1 MLMKQHQLRV
11 CVVGPGTRFLSGISY
26 YTLRLINAFA
36 KSHRTSAILMRQL
49 LPTRLYPGRERVGKS
64 LTRLAYH
71 PDADVFDGVDW
82 YWLPSIVP
90 ALLMIWKNKPDVL
103 VLQWWT
109 GTVFHSYLPLV
120 LLARLL
126 GAKVVIEFH
135 EVLDTAEARIPLVR
149 AYVGVIGPL
158 LVRLSH
164 AFVIHS
170 SFDLPALRERY
181 PLGDR
186 SVAIIPCA
194 LFDHYQLAEGQ
205 QPQRS
210 APAECCNLLFFG
222 VIRPYKGLEDLV
234 AAFEAIPEDKIDNFW
249 LTVVG
254 EPWED
259 WTLPLEMIEKSRY
272 RDRIT
277 VITRYVP
284 DEEVAAYFAGADAVV
299 LPYHRSSASGP
310 VHVTMSQ
317 GLPLVVTS
325 VGGLTEAVA
334 GYEGAIMVPPKSPE
348 QLRDALLRVL
358 DMRGRRYEDPH
369 SEERI
374 VERFTKLFASL
385 DKSAE
390 TERIKG
396 DVHV

>member
-1 MLMKQHQLRV
+1 MKKRQLRV
-11 CVVGPGTRFLSGISY
+11 CVVGAGTRFMSGISY

-36 KSHRTSAILMRQL
+36 QSHRTSAILMRQL
-49 LPTRLYPGRERVGKS
+49 LPTRLYPGRERVGQS
-64 LTRLAYH
+64 LTKLAYH

-82 YWLPSIVP
+82 YWLPSLLP
-90 ALLMIWKNKPDVL
+90 ALLTIWKNRPDVV

-120 LLARLL
+120 ILARLL

-135 EVLDTAEARIPLVR
+135 EVLDTAEARMPVAR
-149 AYVGVIGPL
+149 AYVGTIAPL
-158 LVRLSH
+158 LVRLSS

-170 SFDLPALRERY
+170 SFDLPALKERY

-186 SVAIIPCA
+186 PVAIIPHGP
-194 LFDHYQLAEGQ
+194 FDHYQLADGQ

-210 APAECCNLLFFG
+210 APADCCNLLFFG

-234 AAFEAIPEDKIDNFW
+234 AAFEAIPEDMIERFW

-277 VITRYVP
+277 FIKRYVP

-317 GLPLVVTS
+317 GLPLVVTQ

-334 GYEGAIMVPPKSPE
+334 DYEGAIMVPPKSPE
-348 QLRDALLRVL
+348 ELRDALLQVL
-358 DMRGRRYEDPH
+358 EMRGKRYEDPH
-369 SEERI
+369 SWEHTA
-374 VERFTKLFASL
+374 ERFTKLFESL
-385 DKSAE
+385 GISTDTDLVE
-390 TERIKG
+390 GGVR
-396 DVHV
+396 V

>member
-1 MLMKQHQLRV
+1 MKKRQLRV
-11 CVVGPGTRFLSGISY
+11 CVVGAGTRFMSGISY

-36 KSHRTSAILMRQL
+36 QSHRTSAILMRQL
-49 LPTRLYPGRERVGKS
+49 LPTRLYPGRERVGQN
-64 LTRLAYH
+64 LTKLAYH
-71 PDADVFDGVDW
+71 SDADVFDGVDW
-82 YWLPSIVP
+82 YWLPSMLP
-90 ALLMIWKNKPDVL
+90 ALLTIWKNKPDVL

-120 LLARLL
+120 ILARLL

-135 EVLDTAEARIPLVR
+135 EVLDTAEARIPVVR
-149 AYVGVIGPL
+149 AYVGTIAPL
-158 LVRLSH
+158 LVRLSS

-170 SFDLPALRERY
+170 SYDLPALRERY

-186 SVAIIPCA
+186 PVAIIPCG

-210 APAECCNLLFFG
+210 APADCCNLLFFG

-234 AAFEAIPEDKIDNFW
+234 AAFESIPEDKIDRFW

-277 VITRYVP
+277 FIKRYVP
-284 DEEVAAYFAGADAVV
+284 DEEVAAYFAGADVVV

-310 VHVTMSQ
+310 VHVTMSL
-317 GLPLVVTS
+317 GLPLVVTQ

-334 GYEGAIMVPPKSPE
+334 DYKGAIMVPPKSPDE
-348 QLRDALLRVL
+348 LRDALLQAL
-358 DMRGRRYEDPH
+358 EMRGNRYEDPH
-369 SEERI
+369 SEQHV
-374 VERFTKLFASL
+374 VERFTKLFESL
-385 DKSAE
+385 DSS
-390 TERIKG
+390 TDSDLVKG
-396 DVHV
+396 DIRI